1 MSKKHIKQDM
11 SAPRDRILMAAWD
24 LFHQNGIDGTSVDD
38 ILTLSET
45 GKSQFYHYFGSKEGL
60 VHATLET
67 ARHMISNNMIEGCG
81 TINSWDDFEASLS
94 SYIDKMNDFQCQRV
108 CPIGRFAI
116 EVGAEDEATRKGLE
130 LIFEAK
136 KRFLRDFLIKAQAQN
151 EIHDDANIEEMVEFI
166 HAAIQ
171 GSSILAKAYK
181 STDPMERVNRQ
192 IMTYLKSFRK

>member
-1 MSKKHIKQDM
+1 M

-24 LFHQNGIDGTSVDD
+24 LFHQNGIDGTSIDD
-38 ILTLSET
+38 ILKLSET

-81 TINSWDDFEASLS
+81 QINSWEELETSLS
-94 SYIDKMNDFQCQRV
+94 SYIDKMNDFECQRV

-136 KRFLRDFLIKAQAQN
+136 KRFLRDFLIKAQAKD
-151 EIHDDANIEEMVEFI
+151 EIRDDANIEEMVEFI
-166 HAAIQ
+166 HAATL
-171 GSSILAKAYK
+171 GASILAKAYK
-181 STDPMERVNRQ
+181 STNPMERVNTQ
-192 IMTYLKSFRK
+192 VMAYLKSFKK